1 MARIDLI
8 DVVKQ
13 FKGET
18 VIPKLNLTIREG
30 SFTVLVGPSG
40 CGKTTTLR
48 MIAGLERQTSGDIL
62 IDGACVNDVEPG
74 KRDVAMVFQNYAL
87 YPNMTVR
94 ENIEFGLKNRGV
106 PRRDRERLV
115 RDICEIVDLT
125 PYLDKKPQS
134 LSGGQRQRVALARA
148 MVKHPKVFIL
158 DEPLSNLDAK
168 LRVHMRT
175 ELIELH
181 RRLGA
186 TFVYVTHDQTEAM
199 SMGDRIVV
207 MHRGEIMQAA
217 APMELY
223 DDPDNLFTARF
234 IGTPPMNVL
243 PMNLLPNLGTE
254 GGGRAE
260 YVGFRPE
267 HARLLPGSADP
278 PSDGLAIAG
287 SIITRESL
295 GAEHVYQLR
304 TTAGTCFVKQFL
316 RPYAGGD
323 FATAVVPHD
332 RLYFFDGEGRRLR
345 NLRAASRP
353 EPAAAGVR

>member
-1 MARIDLI
+1 MARIELI
-8 DVVKQ
+8 DVVKR

-40 CGKTTTLR
+40 CGKSTTLR
-48 MIAGLERQTSGDIL
+48 MIAGLERQTSGDIR
-62 IDGACVNDVEPG
+62 IDGACMNDVEPG

-94 ENIEFGLKNRGV
+94 GNIEFGLKNRGV
-106 PRRDRERLV
+106 PRPDRERLV
-115 RDICEIVDLT
+115 RDICEIVGLT
-125 PYLDKKPQS
+125 PHLDKKPHS

-148 MVKHPKVFIL
+148 MVKKPKVFIL

-168 LRVHMRT
+168 LRGQMRT

-186 TFVYVTHDQTEAM
+186 TFVYVTHDQVEAM

-207 MHRGEIMQAA
+207 MNRGEVMQSA

-223 DDPDNLFTARF
+223 NDPDNLFAAQF

-243 PMNLLPNLGTE
+243 PLSALPGLRTE
-254 GGGRAE
+254 GEGDPAF
-260 YVGFRPE
+260 VGFRPE
-267 HARLLPGSADP
+267 HARLAPESTELPR
-278 PSDGLAIAG
+278 DGIVIAG
-287 SIITRESL
+287 EIATRESL
-295 GAEHVYQLR
+295 GAEQVCKLR
-304 TTAGTCFVKQFL
+304 SDAGTFFVKSFL
-316 RPYAGGD
+316 NPYSGGD
-323 FATAVVPHD
+323 FALAVVPCE
-332 RLYFFDGEGRRLR
+332 RLYFFDRDGSRLRRLR
-345 NLRAASRP
+345 AVQPQL
-353 EPAAAGVR
+353 AAAGV